1 MTIINLTNKLL
12 FNLKG
17 KAMKRT
23 IFLTAIALLISAG
36 LSAQNATRTQT
47 EQQNRSGATVQEQT
61 QGQYQNYGQMTSEQK
76 QARNAERK
84 ALKQQEK
91 EMKKQQKQMQKQEA
105 QMNQEKVQSQSKT
118 AVKNKGARTAT
129 PMKNA
134 AKVSRGSGPGKK

>member
-1 MTIINLTNKLL
+1 M
-12 FNLKG
+12 
-17 KAMKRT
+17 MKRT
-23 IFLTAIALLISAG
+23 IFLTAVALLISAG
-36 LSAQNATRTQT
+36 MSAQNATRTQT
-47 EQQNRSGATVQEQT
+47 EQQNRSAATVQEQT

-91 EMKKQQKQMQKQEA
+91 ELKKQQKQQKMQDQQMKQEQYMDQNKA
-105 QMNQEKVQSQSKT
+105 

>member
-1 MTIINLTNKLL
+1 LPYKLL

-17 KAMKRT
+17 KEMKRT
-23 IFLTAIALLISAG
+23 IFLTTVALMISAG

-47 EQQNRSGATVQEQT
+47 EQQNRSAATVQEQT

-91 EMKKQQKQMQKQEA
+91 ELKKQQKQMQKQEA
-105 QMNQEKVQSQSKT
+105 KMKQEKVQSQTKN
-118 AVKNKGARTAT
+118 AVKNQGARKAT
-129 PMKNA
+129 PVKNA